1 MRRLIPGLRGSGG
14 QDEGCPPF
22 LGSPGGPSKVGEEG
36 GVWPDSNVG
45 RAGKG
50 PKGSGPSEALGV
62 SQEKGDEVLRMEK
75 GEEDLGGR

>member
-1 MRRLIPGLRGSGG
+1 M
-14 QDEGCPPF
+14 
-22 LGSPGGPSKVGEEG
+22 
-36 GVWPDSNVG
+36 WPDSNVG